1 MVLNFDDARRIAASR
16 MSAARARNGWP
27 TPRSSARRWDYFS
40 PAKQPSPPKQPS
52 LSARRMDVFSAPKR
66 PSPLEVPKQPSPS
79 TSSSP
84 QRPHQSPLE
93 RLPDDGGVLSPG
105 LSTKKKSPQRL
116 ELEAELLFRA
126 EEEYTQD
133 YSPGAW
139 GVHSWSDDDTAGPQ
153 IDPDNLLA
161 RERLKWAAE
170 GASPHIDP
178 DNLLARER
186 LKWEAASASPHI
198 DPDNLLARERLK
210 WEAAGASP
218 HIDPDNLLARER
230 LKWES
235 AWAGTDDADA
245 GTQATWFGALCRCL
259 GAPTSAQAKPRRRYD
274 LDRYSA

>member
-52 LSARRMDVFSAPKR
+52 LSARRMDIFSAPKR

-93 RLPDDGGVLSPG
+93 RLPDGGVLSLG

-186 LKWEAASASPHI
+186 LKWEAA
-198 DPDNLLARERLK
+198 
-210 WEAAGASP
+210 GASP

>member
-27 TPRSSARRWDYFS
+27 TPRSSARRWEYFS

-66 PSPLEVPKQPSPS
+66 QSPLEVPQQPSPS

-93 RLPDDGGVLSPG
+93 RLPDGGGVLSPG
-105 LSTKKKSPQRL
+105 LSTKKKSPRRL
-116 ELEAELLFRA
+116 ELEAELFRA

-153 IDPDNLLA
+153 IDPDKLLA

-186 LKWEAASASPHI
+186 LKWEAAGASPDI

-230 LKWES
+230 LKWAA

-245 GTQATWFGALCRCL
+245 GTQATWFGALCRCF

>member
-1 MVLNFDDARRIAASR
+1 
-16 MSAARARNGWP
+16 
-27 TPRSSARRWDYFS
+27 
-40 PAKQPSPPKQPS
+40 
-52 LSARRMDVFSAPKR
+52 
-66 PSPLEVPKQPSPS
+66 
-79 TSSSP
+79 
-84 QRPHQSPLE
+84 
-93 RLPDDGGVLSPG
+93 VLSPG
-105 LSTKKKSPQRL
+105 LSAKKKSPQRL
-116 ELEAELLFRA
+116 ELEAELFRA

-186 LKWEAASASPHI
+186 LKWE
-198 DPDNLLARERLK
+198 
-210 WEAAGASP
+210 
-218 HIDPDNLLARER
+218 
-230 LKWES
+230 S

>member
-1 MVLNFDDARRIAASR
+1 
-16 MSAARARNGWP
+16 
-27 TPRSSARRWDYFS
+27 
-40 PAKQPSPPKQPS
+40 
-52 LSARRMDVFSAPKR
+52 
-66 PSPLEVPKQPSPS
+66 VP
-79 TSSSP
+79 
-84 QRPHQSPLE
+84 
-93 RLPDDGGVLSPG
+93 DGGVLSPG
-105 LSTKKKSPQRL
+105 LSAKKKSPQRL
-116 ELEAELLFRA
+116 ELEAELFRA

-153 IDPDNLLA
+153 
-161 RERLKWAAE
+161 
-170 GASPHIDP
+170 
-178 DNLLARER
+178 
-186 LKWEAASASPHI
+186 I

>member
-1 MVLNFDDARRIAASR
+1 
-16 MSAARARNGWP
+16 
-27 TPRSSARRWDYFS
+27 
-40 PAKQPSPPKQPS
+40 
-52 LSARRMDVFSAPKR
+52 
-66 PSPLEVPKQPSPS
+66 
-79 TSSSP
+79 
-84 QRPHQSPLE
+84 
-93 RLPDDGGVLSPG
+93 LPDGGVLSPG

-161 RERLKWAAE
+161 RERLKW
-170 GASPHIDP
+170 
-178 DNLLARER
+178 
-186 LKWEAASASPHI
+186 
-198 DPDNLLARERLK
+198 
-210 WEAAGASP
+210 
-218 HIDPDNLLARER
+218 
-230 LKWES
+230 ES
-235 AWAGTDDADA
+235 SWAGTDDADA

>member
-1 MVLNFDDARRIAASR
+1 V
-16 MSAARARNGWP
+16 
-27 TPRSSARRWDYFS
+27 
-40 PAKQPSPPKQPS
+40 
-52 LSARRMDVFSAPKR
+52 
-66 PSPLEVPKQPSPS
+66 
-79 TSSSP
+79 
-84 QRPHQSPLE
+84 
-93 RLPDDGGVLSPG
+93 

-116 ELEAELLFRA
+116 ELEAELF

-170 GASPHIDP
+170 GDSPHIDP

-186 LKWEAASASPHI
+186 LKWAA
-198 DPDNLLARERLK
+198 E
-210 WEAAGASP
+210 GASP

-230 LKWES
+230 LKWAA
-235 AWAGTDDADA
+235 AWAGADDAGDDADA
-245 GTQATWFGALCRCL
+245 GSQSNWFGALCRCL
-259 GAPTSAQAKPRRRYD
+259 GAPTSPQAKPRRRYD

>member
-66 PSPLEVPKQPSPS
+66 PSPLEVPQQPSPS

-84 QRPHQSPLE
+84 QRLHQSPLE
-93 RLPDDGGVLSPG
+93 RVPDGGVLSPG
-105 LSTKKKSPQRL
+105 LSAKKKSPQRL
-116 ELEAELLFRA
+116 ELEAELFRA

-153 IDPDNLLA
+153 
-161 RERLKWAAE
+161 
-170 GASPHIDP
+170 
-178 DNLLARER
+178 
-186 LKWEAASASPHI
+186 
-198 DPDNLLARERLK
+198 
-210 WEAAGASP
+210 
-218 HIDPDNLLARER
+218 IDPDNLLARER

>member
-27 TPRSSARRWDYFS
+27 TPRSSARRWEYFS

-66 PSPLEVPKQPSPS
+66 PSPLEVPQQPSPS

-84 QRPHQSPLE
+84 QRLHQSPLE
-93 RLPDDGGVLSPG
+93 RVPDGGVLSPG
-105 LSTKKKSPQRL
+105 LSAKKKSPQRL
-116 ELEAELLFRA
+116 ELEAELFRA

-161 RERLKWAAE
+161 RERLKW
-170 GASPHIDP
+170 
-178 DNLLARER
+178 
-186 LKWEAASASPHI
+186 EAAGASPHI

>member
-66 PSPLEVPKQPSPS
+66 PSPLEVPQQPSPS

-105 LSTKKKSPQRL
+105 LSAKKKSPQRL
-116 ELEAELLFRA
+116 ELEAELFRA

-153 IDPDNLLA
+153 
-161 RERLKWAAE
+161 
-170 GASPHIDP
+170 
-178 DNLLARER
+178 
-186 LKWEAASASPHI
+186 I

>member
-27 TPRSSARRWDYFS
+27 TPRSSARRWEYFS

-52 LSARRMDVFSAPKR
+52 ISARRMDTFSAPKR
-66 PSPLEVPKQPSPS
+66 SSPLEVPQQPNPS

-84 QRPHQSPLE
+84 LRRLQSPPV
-93 RLPDDGGVLSPG
+93 RWPDGGV

-116 ELEAELLFRA
+116 ELEAELF

-170 GASPHIDP
+170 GDSPHIDP

-186 LKWEAASASPHI
+186 LKWAA
-198 DPDNLLARERLK
+198 
-210 WEAAGASP
+210 
-218 HIDPDNLLARER
+218 
-230 LKWES
+230 
-235 AWAGTDDADA
+235 AWAGADDAGDDADA
-245 GTQATWFGALCRCL
+245 GSQSNWFGALCRCL
-259 GAPTSAQAKPRRRYD
+259 GAPTSPQAKPRRRYD

>member
-1 MVLNFDDARRIAASR
+1 
-16 MSAARARNGWP
+16 
-27 TPRSSARRWDYFS
+27 
-40 PAKQPSPPKQPS
+40 
-52 LSARRMDVFSAPKR
+52 
-66 PSPLEVPKQPSPS
+66 
-79 TSSSP
+79 
-84 QRPHQSPLE
+84 
-93 RLPDDGGVLSPG
+93 LPDDGGVLSPG

-186 LKWEAASASPHI
+186 LKWEAA
-198 DPDNLLARERLK
+198 
-210 WEAAGASP
+210 GASP